1 MKSWNRFALLVAA
14 CLLPASV
21 YADEAR
27 SHDGGFFF
35 RATLGGGASHTK
47 FDDGLDEVKIKGPS
61 GSADLAFGY
70 GIAKNLILH
79 ANVGGWTIVDPTIE
93 FNGVEFPTEDVD
105 VNLTH
110 LGGGLTYYFGD
121 SNVFVT
127 GFAGIGRLD
136 ATVEGEESGTDNGFA
151 AGGGIGKEWWVGDR
165 FGIGALASVETH
177 SVPEQDLDDKWK
189 GTSFALQLTLTLN

>member
-1 MKSWNRFALLVAA
+1 MKSWSRLALLSV
-14 CLLPASV
+14 CLLPASA

-35 RATLGGGASHTK
+35 RAALGGGASHTK
-47 FDDGLDEVKIKGPS
+47 FDDGFDDIKIKGLS
-61 GSADLAFGY
+61 GSGDVAFGY
-70 GIAKNLILH
+70 GVAKNLILH
-79 ANVGGWTIVDPTIE
+79 VNAGGWTIVDPTVE
-93 FNGVEFPTEDVD
+93 FNGSEFETDDVEVS
-105 VNLTH
+105 LTH
-110 LGGGLTYYFGD
+110 LGGGLTYYFGE

-136 ATVEGEESGTDNGFA
+136 AEVEGEPAGTDNGFA

-165 FGIGALASVETH
+165 FGIGAMASFETH

-189 GTSFALQLTLTLN
+189 GTSFAVQVTFTVN